1 MNLTKQ
7 KKHNTL
13 VAAYLR
19 ELPMVES
26 LHEFIYSLAMQ
37 REPVDVLLM
46 HGGLSQKELDVLQ
59 EVIDKPTIQQT
70 KENPEKPGEVITE
83 PVSAV
88 FPLEYTI
95 HKVDV
100 SNFADVFNKG
110 FQTAVESGYEVF
122 SIAEPEDVYSTNWAY
137 IAKVYAEENPE
148 VGIFTP
154 VIRNI
159 VHGAFQGYYNEA
171 CWAEGM
177 AEVAGKYDQNLLLK
191 FNCLTPLGAM
201 YKVSAMTEEED
212 AIEERD
218 DILYPMKSNIKIVSP
233 YEFFLRMTYN
243 DILVMNV
250 PRLGYEQRI
259 LRRDSYN
266 PISCKLPH
274 NIVSMA
280 PEKGG
285 MPQKE
290 AEFWQKTATDA
301 YFVEDDELI
310 EYIEA

>member
-1 MNLTKQ
+1 MNLTEQ

-13 VAAYLR
+13 IAAYFR

-59 EVIDKPTIQQT
+59 SVIDKPTIQQT
-70 KENPEKPGEVITE
+70 KEDPKKPGELIRE
-83 PVSAV
+83 PVSSV

-95 HKVDV
+95 HLVDV
-100 SNFADVFNKG
+100 TNFAEAFNLG
-110 FQTAVESGYEVF
+110 FQSAVESGYEFF
-122 SIAEPEDVYSTNWAY
+122 SIAEPEDVYSTSW
-137 IAKVYAEENPE
+137 IHTAKIYASENPE

-154 VIRNI
+154 VIRNV

-191 FNCLTPLGAM
+191 FNCLSPLGAL
-201 YKVSAMTEEED
+201 YKVSSMTEEED

-218 DILYPMKSNIKIVSP
+218 DVLYPMKSNIKLVSP
-233 YEFFLRMTYN
+233 YEFFLRMAYN
-243 DILVMNV
+243 DILIMNV

-259 LRRDSYN
+259 LRRDSYSHT
-266 PISCKLPH
+266 SCKLPQ
-274 NIVSMA
+274 NLVQI
-280 PEKGG
+280 PIDKGG

-290 AEFWQKTATDA
+290 AEFWHKTATDA
-301 YFVEDDELI
+301 YFVEDDEQI